1 MLSDEQVRSL
11 TPAQKVIYDR
21 QAALETLQERLAYS
35 GGVILTREIFGTY
48 PTDQK
53 WAIIND
59 EKAPK
64 KYAQNKDPDLRKLE
78 EEGIRDG
85 LARLREGAETPP
97 SGYKQ

>member
-1 MLSDEQVRSL
+1 
-11 TPAQKVIYDR
+11 
-21 QAALETLQERLAYS
+21 
-35 GGVILTREIFGTY
+35 LTREIFGTY

-97 SGYKQ
+97 SWLQTVTFFRFERWPHLRVGLVPVSLRGIKFRGTRKYSL